1 MICCLVNQLVLWCQ
15 QRLFSL
21 LMMVLSFPIHRFFR
35 KLLDPYNIWRSLAL
49 TLPSLLILLLSSWVS
64 HASLTWLLLSASFAT
79 SKAYWTMSCFLVLNP
94 ILLILLPMWMPI
106 RLAVQTLAIQR
117 LVILFI
123 LALTWSLGALKSN
136 LPLLIPVLTLSTA
149 PFPMLV

>member
-1 MICCLVNQLVLWCQ
+1 
-15 QRLFSL
+15 
-21 LMMVLSFPIHRFFR
+21 
-35 KLLDPYNIWRSLAL
+35 
-49 TLPSLLILLLSSWVS
+49 
-64 HASLTWLLLSASFAT
+64 
-79 SKAYWTMSCFLVLNP
+79 MSCFLVLNP

>member
-1 MICCLVNQLVLWCQ
+1 
-15 QRLFSL
+15 
-21 LMMVLSFPIHRFFR
+21 
-35 KLLDPYNIWRSLAL
+35 
-49 TLPSLLILLLSSWVS
+49 
-64 HASLTWLLLSASFAT
+64 
-79 SKAYWTMSCFLVLNP
+79 MSCFLVLNP

-117 LVILFI
+117 LVIL
-123 LALTWSLGALKSN
+123 ALTWSLGALKSN